1 MYRRTKPLPQDKN
14 KNPLEVGDRVNVC
27 GGKYSG
33 RSGVIMKTMTVM
45 ASVRLDGA
53 VDPVRV
59 KMTNMIRH
67 FESNEREADFID
79 FKVMKE
85 DLPMPSIIMEEVFE
99 SHPEF
104 ANVLMKMGCVMGA
117 SSVTFNDEDISFLV
131 GKMAMDC

>member
-1 MYRRTKPLPQDKN
+1 MYRQTKPLPQDKN
-14 KNPLEVGDRVNVC
+14 KNPLEVGDRVNIY
-27 GGKYSG
+27 GSKYNG

-67 FESNEREADFID
+67 FKSNEREADFID

-104 ANVLMKMGCVMGA
+104 ANATKIFP
-117 SSVTFNDEDISFLV
+117 S
-131 GKMAMDC
+131 

>member
-14 KNPLEVGDRVNVC
+14 KNPLEVGDQVNVC
-27 GGKYSG
+27 GGKYNG

-59 KMTNMIRH
+59 KMMNMIRH
-67 FESNEREADFID
+67 FESNEKEADFID

-104 ANVLMKMGCVMGA
+104 ANALMMMGRVMRA
-117 SSVTFNDEDISFLV
+117 SGITFNDEDIWRWTARFV
-131 GKMAMDC
+131 GL

>member
-27 GGKYSG
+27 GGNYNG
-33 RSGVIMKTMTVM
+33 RSGVIKKTMTVM
-45 ASVRLDGA
+45 ANVRLDGA
-53 VDPVRV
+53 VEPVRV

-67 FESNEREADFID
+67 FESNEKEVDFIG

-85 DLPMPSIIMEEVFE
+85 DLPMLLIIMEEVFE

-104 ANVLMKMGCVMGA
+104 GNALMKMGRVMRA
-117 SSVTFNDEDISFLV
+117 SSVTFDDEDISFLV
-131 GKMAMDC
+131 GIMAMDC

>member
-14 KNPLEVGDRVNVC
+14 KYPLEVGDRVNIC
-27 GGKYSG
+27 GGKYNG

-45 ASVRLDGA
+45 ASVREE
-53 VDPVRV
+53 
-59 KMTNMIRH
+59 TNMIRH

-85 DLPMPSIIMEEVFE
+85 DLLMPSIIMEEVFE

-104 ANVLMKMGCVMGA
+104 ANALMKMGCVMGA

-131 GKMAMDC
+131 GIMAMDC

>member
-14 KNPLEVGDRVNVC
+14 KHPLEVGDRVNVC
-27 GGKYSG
+27 GGKYNG
-33 RSGVIMKTMTVM
+33 RSGVIMKTRTVM

-104 ANVLMKMGCVMGA
+104 ANALMKMGRVMRA
-117 SSVTFNDEDISFLV
+117 SGVTFNDEDISFLV
-131 GKMAMDC
+131 GIMAMDC